1 MSLGRLAERSGWCG
15 GMISEMRCLTAVC
28 CVLALGC
35 ASFRDAVNEDVLY
48 LKMCGEAE
56 RMWRDCRHVY
66 PEDQPYHKDFEKGF
80 MDGYVAVGFGAN
92 GCPPTLPSKEYWKPR
107 FKNPEG
113 KARTATWYN
122 GYAAGAYAAL
132 SSGVQDRNRLP
143 TAGELYGRNRPQ
155 APSIS
160 APLIEPEPM
169 LDAMPP
175 EPEAIPPAV
184 EPAPPPLLESAWRST
199 PPAPMTM
206 RAETSAPLKPAPV
219 VEASSESEREP
230 GAVEPP
236 ALTGSFGLS
245 RPE

>member
-1 MSLGRLAERSGWCG
+1 
-15 GMISEMRCLTAVC
+15 LT
-28 CVLALGC
+28 LGC
-35 ASFRDAVNEDVLY
+35 AAFRDAVNEDVLY

-66 PEDQPYHKDFEKGF
+66 PEDQPYHEDFEKGF

-92 GCPPTLPSKEYWKPR
+92 GCPPTLPSKEYWKPK

-113 KARTATWYN
+113 KARTAMWYN

-132 SSGVQDRNRLP
+132 SAGVQDRNRLP
-143 TAGELYGRNRPQ
+143 TAGELYGRNRPHSQ
-155 APSIS
+155 YQSHS
-160 APLIEPEPM
+160 APVITPSPM

-175 EPEAIPPAV
+175 EPEAIPPAE
-184 EPAPPPLLESAWRST
+184 EPAPPPPPESAWRATAPELLET
-199 PPAPMTM
+199 PAEVSAALQSAPMSG
-206 RAETSAPLKPAPV
+206 TSP
-219 VEASSESEREP
+219 ESEREP
-230 GAVEPP
+230 GVVEPP

>member
-1 MSLGRLAERSGWCG
+1 MRRLA
-15 GMISEMRCLTAVC
+15 AVC

-80 MDGYVAVGFGAN
+80 MDGYVAVAFGAN

-107 FKNPEG
+107 FKSPEG

-132 SSGVQDRNRLP
+132 SASVQDRNRLP
-143 TAGELYGRNRPQ
+143 TAGELYGRNQSRT
-155 APSIS
+155 PSIGAQLMTP
-160 APLIEPEPM
+160 APLLETI
-169 LDAMPP
+169 PP

-184 EPAPPPLLESAWRST
+184 EPALPPGFEGAWRAT
-199 PPAPMTM
+199 LPAPLAASANPSAT
-206 RAETSAPLKPAPV
+206 AEAVPESDQP
-219 VEASSESEREP
+219 SESEREP
-230 GAVEPP
+230 GIVESPT
-236 ALTGSFGLS
+236 LTGSFGLS